1 MRILMVQTYHYYR
14 GGDSTYM
21 FNLSRLLEQK
31 GHEVIHFAMQHPQNI
46 ESEYSGYFTSE
57 IDFPS
62 LLAESSAGAALK
74 VLSRSIYNSEA
85 RKAIDR
91 LIEDK
96 RPDIAHFNNIHG
108 HLTTSI
114 IAPLRKRGIPIVW
127 TLHDYRLVCPNTT
140 FLRGDKICELC
151 LPKRYWNCVMHK
163 CKKGSLPASIVA
175 MMTTF
180 CDRVS
185 RVPSKV
191 ERFITPSRFLMGK
204 LVEGKIK
211 KEKIV
216 SIPNFVDV
224 GSFTPRAEK
233 GYFFYF
239 GRLSHEKGIDLLIE
253 AVSSMKNV
261 SLKIA
266 GEGPLSADLKKLVA
280 EKGADVEFLGFVTG
294 DDLRLLLE
302 ESSCVVVPSRW
313 YENLPFSVMEALA
326 VGKPVV
332 AADIG
337 GIPEMVEDGV
347 NGLLFPAGDRE
358 KLAECLGRMAGDRDM
373 RRRMGEAGRKKA
385 EELYDTEAHYCQ
397 IIGLYNEAT
406 GKTPEE

>member
-31 GHEVIHFAMQHPQNI
+31 GHEVIHFAMQHPQNV

-62 LLAESSAGAALK
+62 LLADSSTGAALK
-74 VLSRSIYNSEA
+74 VLSRGIYNGEA

-96 RPDIAHFNNIHG
+96 RPDIAHFHNIHG

-140 FLRGDKICELC
+140 FLRGDEVCELC
-151 LPKRYWNCVMHK
+151 LPRRYYNCVRYR

-175 MMTTF
+175 MMTTLY
-180 CDRVS
+180 DRVS

-191 ERFITPSRFLMGK
+191 KRFITPSRFLMGK
-204 LVEGKIK
+204 LIEGKIK

-224 GSFTPRAEK
+224 ESFIPRTEK
-233 GYFFYF
+233 GYFLYF
-239 GRLSHEKGIDLLIE
+239 GRLSHEKGIDLLID

-266 GEGPLSADLKKLVA
+266 GEGPLSEDLKKLVA

-294 DDLRLLLE
+294 ADLRLLLE
-302 ESSCVVVPSRW
+302 ESSFVVVPSRW
-313 YENLPFSVMEALA
+313 YENLPFSVMESLA
-326 VGKPVV
+326 AGKPVV

-358 KLAECLGRMAGDRDM
+358 KLAECLGRMTSDSDM

-385 EELYDTEAHYCQ
+385 EDLYDTDSHYCQ
-397 IIGLYNEAT
+397 IIGLYNEAV
-406 GKTPEE
+406 GKTPEQ